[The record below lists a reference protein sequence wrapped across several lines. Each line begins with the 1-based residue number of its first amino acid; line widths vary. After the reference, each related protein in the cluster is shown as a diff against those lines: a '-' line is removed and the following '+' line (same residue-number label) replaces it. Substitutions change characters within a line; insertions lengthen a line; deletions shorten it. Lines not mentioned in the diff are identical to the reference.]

1 MDAISPW
8 TIYWVM
14 QLDSI
19 GMAAMLMSFV
29 GAGILFLA
37 WLYVVTEAES
47 LAGYVAASAATL
59 VWLVVLA
66 AAIFLPSTKTAAA
79 MFVIPAVANNQTIQR
94 EAGELYDLAKQA
106 LRNAADLPKKADAE
120 ADKAEAR

>member
-19 GMAAMLMSFV
+19 GMAAGFLSFAGAFGLV
-29 GAGILFLA
+29 GLWVF
-37 WLYVVTEAES
+37 VVTEADS
-47 LAGYVAASAATL
+47 LAGYLAASAATL
-59 VWLVVLA
+59 VWLVVLT
-66 AAIFLPSTKTAAA
+66 AAIFLPSTRTAAA

-106 LRNAADLPKKADAE
+106 LRKAGDIKPDAKAADE
-120 ADKAEAR
+120 EAR

>member
-19 GMAAMLMSFV
+19 GVAVGHMSFV
-29 GAGILFLA
+29 GAFILLLA
-37 WLYVVTEAES
+37 WVYLVAEADS
-47 LAGYVAASAATL
+47 LAGYIAASAATL

-106 LRNAADLPKKADAE
+106 LRSAADLPKKADAE
-120 ADKAEAR
+120 ADKAEAL